1 MNIKNIILLIG
12 LLLVWTACKKK
23 KTEEAAPK
31 QYSTWIVNNH
41 DTFRTNNV
49 DSSIDCN
56 PDHSYCRAVLTSLDP
71 DNWYTLGFALD
82 YLPTNGYYLLDTN
95 ALTPGS
101 IQFYYNNVF
110 YYHTPNKVDT
120 LYTFSTGSK
129 IGYILPSSWFVNY
142 DNPTGD
148 SILIQGTF
156 NLP

>member
-56 PDHSYCRAVLTSLDP
+56 PDHSYCVAQLSSHDLPNRFA
-71 DNWYTLGFALD
+71 LGF
-82 YLPTNGYYLLDTN
+82 YLSFLPISGNWPIANDTSIGESSN
-95 ALTPGS
+95 YVFLT
-101 IQFYYNNVF
+101 FYYNSQF
-110 YYHTPNKVDT
+110 YIASFNQ
-120 LYTFSTGSK
+120 GSN
-129 IGYILPSSWFVNY
+129 YITINIVN
-142 DNPTGD
+142 
-148 SILIQGTF
+148 
-156 NLP
+156 